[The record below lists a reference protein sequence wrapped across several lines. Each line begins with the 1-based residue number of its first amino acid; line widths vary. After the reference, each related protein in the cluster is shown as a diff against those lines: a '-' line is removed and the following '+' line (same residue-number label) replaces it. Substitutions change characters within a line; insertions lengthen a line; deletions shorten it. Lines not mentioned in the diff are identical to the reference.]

1 MPYLSLSNV
10 GPLEARLSN
19 AWGRSKHAYLT
30 LGYLSTYRR
39 AMNAPPDDA
48 GAAAGAADST
58 AADGSLRKRP
68 RSSNGYPRGVS
79 KTTSGKFQGRTN
91 YKPPGEKRGIQRNVG
106 TFDAA
111 EEAGQAVADAEA
123 KLKAGSE
130 VWTEPS
136 RKNEHKRGEVIAPL
150 LIRSLRSAHHTLP
163 TAHYHA
169 QAPPPQR
176 STARRKGVYSTMKS
190 AQNNLSSLDF
200 AEWVAKH
207 KRECDGEDT
216 TKLKTVP
223 LPTRV
228 EDINYPPMAEFFAQ
242 REDQI

>member
-1 MPYLSLSNV
+1 M
-10 GPLEARLSN
+10 
-19 AWGRSKHAYLT
+19 
-30 LGYLSTYRR
+30 
-39 AMNAPPDDA
+39 
-48 GAAAGAADST
+48 
-58 AADGSLRKRP
+58 
-68 RSSNGYPRGVS
+68 VS
-79 KTTSGKFQGRTN
+79 
-91 YKPPGEKRGIQRNVG
+91 
-106 TFDAA
+106 A
-111 EEAGQAVADAEA
+111 
-123 KLKAGSE
+123 
-130 VWTEPS
+130 
-136 RKNEHKRGEVIAPL
+136 GEVIAPL